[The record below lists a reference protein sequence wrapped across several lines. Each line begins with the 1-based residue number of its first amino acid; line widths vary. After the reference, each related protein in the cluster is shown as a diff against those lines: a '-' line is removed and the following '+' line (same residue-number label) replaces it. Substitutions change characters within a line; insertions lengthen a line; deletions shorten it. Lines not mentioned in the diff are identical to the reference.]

1 MHNYIL
7 EEEIGQGGM
16 GAVYRGKAPNGHS
29 VAIKMLKCEYV
40 SIPNFRAFFDT
51 EAKSLKSMNHPSVV
65 KIIGETF
72 SDEKGNLYL
81 PMEYVEG
88 ETIQKQVEVHGPYS
102 EKEAKLLMGK
112 ILDAFIYIHN
122 VNKIHRDI
130 KPSNIMIRPDGNIC
144 VIDFGIAKDMNTTT
158 GQTIGMCVGT
168 DGYMSPE
175 QVKGLSIDYRTD
187 IYSLGCLLH
196 YMLTGKHAITKQSN
210 DFATKMEI
218 LNHDFPRAKDLRPEL
233 SDKIQNIIF
242 KATDKNMLNRF
253 QTAAKFK
260 QALIDEM
267 ISEPERPETKVS
279 GAVVTVGRGDCDIV
293 INNEYVSSNHLKIH
307 YKYLKTSPTGAIIEI
322 EDHSTNGTGIDGR
335 YLHNGSESFPYA
347 IPEQQEYALPEVC
360 LAGRPEIRI
369 EWESVIQMLKE
380 RLPQTVTPPPPDPPQ
395 PPTQAGPGIGLGILS
410 FFVPIVGWVLWGVWK
425 EQRPKAA
432 HTAAKIAWIGFAIN
446 IIFHFILQFS

>member
-1 MHNYIL
+1 MRNYIL

-16 GAVYRGKAPNGHS
+16 GAVYRGKSPDGDP

-65 KIIGETF
+65 KIIGDTF

-88 ETIQKQVEVHGPYS
+88 ETIQQRVERQGPYS
-102 EKEAKLLMGK
+102 EKDAKQLMGK

-144 VIDFGIAKDMNTTT
+144 IIDFGIAKDMNTST

-218 LNHDFPRAKDLRPEL
+218 LNHDFPRAKDIRPEL
-233 SDKIQNIIF
+233 SDEIQNIIF

-260 QALIDEM
+260 QTLTDE
-267 ISEPERPETKVS
+267 INSNPDRPGTKIT
-279 GAVVTVGRGDCDIV
+279 GAVVTIGRGDCDIV

-322 EDHSTNGTGIDGR
+322 EDHSTNGTGINGR

-347 IPEQQEYALPEVC
+347 IPEQQDYTLPEVF
-360 LAGRPEIRI
+360 LAGRPEIRL
-369 EWESVIQMLKE
+369 EWDPVIRKLKE
-380 RLPQTVTPPPPDPPQ
+380 RLPQPVPPPNPPL
-395 PPTQAGPGIGLGILS
+395 PPEPSQAGLGIGFGLLA
-410 FFVPIVGWVLWGVWK
+410 FFVPVVGWVLWGVWK

-432 HTAAKIAWIGFAIN
+432 HTAAKVAWIGFTIN
-446 IIFHFILQFS
+446 MILNFILRFS